1 MSEKKKTETNVSKES
16 ETSATAKVA
25 DVVKDNYSK
34 ALESATKLQE
44 QYFENAKKAT
54 DYLMALQKTW
64 IDSASKMTTVSPGLL
79 KSGVTSEAYR
89 SIYDF
94 WVKQFETLSRM
105 SGMPMSAPFRESVE
119 SAENVTASYW
129 KGYEIYSK
137 SYAMWIELAKKNIE
151 ITSQNLAE
159 MQQAMMGTYKG
170 LMPLFSVP
178 EEDKAK
184 IFDWI
189 TASTQKSLEA
199 STAIVNKQFETLAK
213 LVEDL
218 SGNIDKLATVMK
230 ASMASK

>member
-1 MSEKKKTETNVSKES
+1 MSEKKKTETNEPKES
-16 ETSATAKVA
+16 ETNATAKVA

-54 DYLMALQKTW
+54 DYLIGLQKTW
-64 IDSASKMTTVSPGLL
+64 IDSASKMTTASPNLL

-94 WVKQFETLSRM
+94 WVKQFETLSKM
-105 SGMPMSAPFRESVE
+105 SGMPMIAPFRESVE
-119 SAENVTASYW
+119 SAEDVTASYW

-159 MQQAMMGTYKG
+159 MQKAMLGTYKG

-199 STAIVNKQFETLAK
+199 STAIVNKQLETLAK

>member
-1 MSEKKKTETNVSKES
+1 MSEKKKTETNVPKES
-16 ETSATAKVA
+16 ETSAKAKVA

-64 IDSASKMTTVSPGLL
+64 VDSASKMTTVSPGLL

-89 SIYDF
+89 SLYDF
-94 WVKQFETLSRM
+94 WVKQFETLSEM
-105 SGMPMSAPFRESVE
+105 SGMPMSTPFRESVE
-119 SAENVTASYW
+119 SAENVTDSYW

-159 MQQAMMGTYKG
+159 MQKAMLGTYKG

-199 STAIVNKQFETLAK
+199 STAIVNKQLETLAK

-230 ASMASK
+230 ASMAS